1 MVQQCDALF
10 VVPHGT
16 AWYSVVQ
23 RGTVVWLPLW
33 VGATKLHD
41 HDHFLFLD
49 HTFCSLVLLVQMQYI
64 LQDSNTNGLKIVGVF
79 ISL

>member
-16 AWYSVVQ
+16 ACYSVVQ

-49 HTFCSLVLLVQMQYI
+49 HTLVLLVQMQYI